1 MRASTWVFVA
11 MVAAGAPAGA
21 QGKLKDPTPQAV
33 DVSTFRD
40 QLRVFQD
47 PQGGTYVV
55 LGEELHAKATRVWY
69 GPSKAL
75 YEQLSP
81 RRSRN
86 GAAWSIALFAPRIA
100 DFQPATIAGKD
111 DGTFERA
118 CGHTDRAPLVELTG
132 DKAKA
137 VLDAAKF
144 FTTATLRQAHMLAR
158 DDRGVYY
165 YVDHLRDPYGGK
177 GFRVLVGRKGAL
189 KLLPLVDVAS
199 DSEGEVFSTRTGN
212 LRLVHGAASDEP
224 EKAVW
229 IKGKKSTDL
238 VPVDIVAS
246 SRMIYRDLG
255 VYKSLGTFCDNPTP

>member
-1 MRASTWVFVA
+1 MVTASAT
-11 MVAAGAPAGA
+11 AGA
-21 QGKLKDPTPQAV
+21 QRKLEDPKPQAV
-33 DVSTFRD
+33 DVSAFRD

-47 PQGGTYVV
+47 AQGGTYVV
-55 LGEELHAKATRVWY
+55 LGEELSAKATRVWY
-69 GPSKAL
+69 GPGKAL

-100 DFQPATIAGKD
+100 DFRPATVAGKE

-118 CGHTDRAPLVELTG
+118 CGDTDKAPLVELTG
-132 DKAKA
+132 DKAAA

-165 YVDHLRDPYGGK
+165 YVDHLRDVYGGK

-189 KLLPLVDVAS
+189 QQLPLVDVAS
-199 DSEGEVFSTRTGN
+199 DSEGEVFSTKTGN
-212 LRLVHGAASDEP
+212 LRLVHGDAPGGP

-229 IKGKKSTDL
+229 IKGKRSTEL
-238 VPVDIVAS
+238 VPVDIIAS

-255 VYKSLGTFCDNPTP
+255 VYKSLGTFCDNPAP

>member
-1 MRASTWVFVA
+1 
-11 MVAAGAPAGA
+11 MVTVGA
-21 QGKLKDPTPQAV
+21 QGKLKDPAPQAV
-33 DVSTFRD
+33 DVSAFRE

-47 PQGGTYVV
+47 AQGGTYVV
-55 LGEELHAKATRVWY
+55 LGEELNAKETRVWY
-69 GPSKAL
+69 GPGKAL

-86 GAAWSIALFAPRIA
+86 GPAWSVALFAPRVA
-100 DFQPATIAGKD
+100 NFQPATIEGKA
-111 DGTFERA
+111 DGTFERT
-118 CGHTDRAPLVELTG
+118 CGNTDKAPLVELTG
-132 DKAKA
+132 DKATA

-199 DSEGEVFSTRTGN
+199 DSEGEVFSTKTGN
-212 LRLVHGAASDEP
+212 LRLVHGDSPGVP

-229 IKGKKSTDL
+229 IKGKRSTEL
-238 VPVDIVAS
+238 VPVDIIAS